1 VTGTREGDTRLIAV
15 ETDLAGTV
23 DGVAERLVPEQVHG
37 QIVEAEHLARY
48 HWAAALAGGR
58 RVLDAGC
65 GTAYGSAILAGAGA
79 KEVVGVDVAGDVL
92 AAVGPRMPDGVRL
105 EEADVANLPFE
116 DGSFD
121 LVVCFEVIEHM
132 EDTDVVLDELARVL
146 AEDGVLA
153 ISSPNRDVYMPGNPH
168 HVHEFVPEELEEA
181 LGKRFARVRLYRQ
194 ADWVA
199 SAVLDDGLQT
209 SESEEPLHDVELRK
223 SATETLGGELYV
235 LALASNGTLP
245 EPQPSVVLSSAAE
258 IASLAEGWQQLD
270 RERRE
275 LARRTI
281 QAEGAAEEAR
291 RETAELGRQLVRIET
306 ELARARQAIA
316 RHDDELTE
324 ERAIRG
330 EVTTRLEETERQ
342 LQRQVEQLN
351 QTIREMQETRAWRVG
366 STFWRWRD
374 RLLRRRAS

>member
-1 VTGTREGDTRLIAV
+1 
-15 ETDLAGTV
+15 
-23 DGVAERLVPEQVHG
+23 
-37 QIVEAEHLARY
+37 
-48 HWAAALAGGR
+48 
-58 RVLDAGC
+58 
-65 GTAYGSAILAGAGA
+65 
-79 KEVVGVDVAGDVL
+79 
-92 AAVGPRMPDGVRL
+92 
-105 EEADVANLPFE
+105 
-116 DGSFD
+116 
-121 LVVCFEVIEHM
+121 
-132 EDTDVVLDELARVL
+132 
-146 AEDGVLA
+146 
-153 ISSPNRDVYMPGNPH
+153 
-168 HVHEFVPEELEEA
+168 
-181 LGKRFARVRLYRQ
+181 
-194 ADWVA
+194 
-199 SAVLDDGLQT
+199 VLDDRLQT

-351 QTIREMQETRAWRVG
+351 RTIREMQETRAWRVG